1 MCAVQWSDADV
12 ERHEAAS
19 SPSSHTTS
27 SSTSSMTSQN
37 AGAEPASAGARTN
50 LIVNYL
56 PQTFGQDDLLA
67 LFSTV
72 ASVDSCKLVR
82 DKTTG
87 TTLETFVLLSISL
100 LLCVY
105 TI

>member
-1 MCAVQWSDADV
+1 
-12 ERHEAAS
+12 
-19 SPSSHTTS
+19 
-27 SSTSSMTSQN
+27 MTSQN
-37 AGAEPASAGARTN
+37 AGAEPTSAGARTN

-87 TTLETFVLLSISL
+87 TTLETFVLFIYFIIAMCVYHLGLYCILVRRFSISKL
-100 LLCVY
+100 M
-105 TI
+105 